1 MARIRITEAAKRG
14 YASKPTIYRRIKD
27 GTLSAH
33 QEGDKRVLDVADL
46 VRVFGEP
53 ASRGPAAPAA
63 PADVRLGQLE
73 AENEALKVER
83 DRLRR
88 ERDQAHQDAAD
99 ERQHGRKR
107 EDELLDMLKSTQRLI
122 EDQTKPRSL
131 WQRLM
136 GRADRTLHQI

>member
-33 QEGDKRVLDVADL
+33 QDGDKRVLDIADL

-53 ASRGPAAPAA
+53 AAPTGGAAPLA
-63 PADVRLGQLE
+63 GMLE
-73 AENEALKVER
+73 TENEALKVEV

-88 ERDQAHQDAAD
+88 ERDQARQEAAD

-107 EDELLDMLKSTQRLI
+107 EDDLLDMLKATQRMI
-122 EDQTKPRSL
+122 EDRTKPRSL
-131 WQRLM
+131 WQRLT
-136 GRADRTLHQI
+136 GRG